1 MMNGMMNV
9 VVVDDG
15 RYLCQPIMDGA
26 DRLQV
31 CFASPLGE
39 LRISYTFTAPE
50 VHVLRCINGSVFSE
64 AFLVLSEPLGEA
76 AIIL

>member
-1 MMNGMMNV
+1 MTMNDMMN

-15 RYLCQPIMDGA
+15 RYVCQPIMDGA

-39 LRISYTFTAPE
+39 LRLYI
-50 VHVLRCINGSVFSE
+50 RCIKWKCLQRSV
-64 AFLVLSEPLGEA
+64 LGRDG
-76 AIIL
+76 